1 MNPDAYITYLER
13 LHDDERNGRAALAAL
28 RRGLGQP
35 PGAAPEASRYVQP
48 ALAAD
53 APAYLE
59 DAYYLVG
66 SLFALHPQSVAV
78 GNIGTHLRGIK
89 RGDEDDAVERRFVAL
104 LSAHN
109 DDLPDHL
116 RQAISLLKS
125 KDAPVNWQ
133 QLLHD
138 VLAWGHPDSYI
149 QKRWA
154 RSFWRAFSPQLH
166 IILNRF
172 IQKSSSTNNTQ
183 GN

>member
-66 SLFALHPQSVAV
+66 SLFALQSR
-78 GNIGTHLRGIK
+78 TSLRMLVSGWAWLRRK
-89 RGDEDDAVERRFVAL
+89 R
-104 LSAHN
+104 SMW
-109 DDLPDHL
+109 
-116 RQAISLLKS
+116 AI
-125 KDAPVNWQ
+125 
-133 QLLHD
+133 
-138 VLAWGHPDSYI
+138 
-149 QKRWA
+149 
-154 RSFWRAFSPQLH
+154 
-166 IILNRF
+166 IIMR
-172 IQKSSSTNNTQ
+172 T
-183 GN
+183 